1 MAAPTRALALLLA
14 ACAAASQPTL
24 PSREP
29 GLSGASSGVGGVGG
43 SRGGGGGAA
52 LAQPAEIFPA
62 GALGYASFRNPLLLP
77 LPGRLVAF
85 AAGRAPGGHD
95 TSGRAI
101 VKRHSTDG
109 DRRSPFQPP
118 RQPLCPLRR
127 A

>member
-1 MAAPTRALALLLA
+1 MPALTRALALLLA
-14 ACAAASQPTL
+14 ACAAASQPSL

-29 GLSGASSGVGGVGG
+29 GLSGARRLSGVGAGASSGG
-43 SRGGGGGAA
+43 RAT
-52 LAQPAEIFPA
+52 QPTEIFPA

-118 RQPLCPLRR
+118 CQPLCPLRR
-127 A
+127 V